1 MMFSREGWR
10 LEMGQAENCV
20 KMSTKFRKFS
30 IKNTDRGFILYV
42 AVTSQMEGGGSFC
55 CFYVCII
62 ITIAENIAIHN
73 LPEKVDAN

>member
-30 IKNTDRGFILYV
+30 IKNTDREFILQSPV
-42 AVTSQMEGGGSFC
+42 QEGGGSFC

-62 ITIAENIAIHN
+62 ITIADNIAMHD
-73 LPEKVDAN
+73 LTKKVDAN

>member
-30 IKNTDRGFILYV
+30 IKNTDRGFILYNV
-42 AVTSQMEGGGSFC
+42 AVTSQGRK
-55 CFYVCII
+55 
-62 ITIAENIAIHN
+62 
-73 LPEKVDAN
+73 EKGVVVYRFVLY